1 MSGLPRGNGMEL
13 FQRRVAVEHAFG
25 RDRDGFVRNASPA
38 SFRDLIAASTPGTA
52 RFGGT
57 GVQVEVDTF
66 TLTAGAQTLTLSKL
80 PIPNG
85 LTKVSMQG
93 LNLHATDDYTLSSQ
107 ALSLLAAAD
116 ARAGMKLEVTYL
128 YLVDLPQPI
137 SGGDYPTAVKADSPL
152 VYLRLNDA
160 VGSTSAAD
168 SSGNGHVASSS
179 DPPVF
184 GQPTLLPVD
193 DGTGAAAFFGPAGAS
208 ATEYLQIPYG
218 AWMDQPSFTIEA
230 VTDSNT
236 YIMGRYSTA
245 DPRIVELYGGSSFEV
260 DTKTFLTDYGAFGA
274 TVYTCTGNTNLGVHH
289 VAATYDGSSMRL
301 FIDGSPVA
309 TTAAGPINSGSVPMT
324 IGKRYA
330 GRQWASG
337 LMQEFAFYA
346 GVLSDAR
353 ILAHA
358 QAGGFAV

>member
-38 SFRDLIAASTPGTA
+38 SFRDLIAASTPGAA

-128 YLVDLPQPI
+128 YLVDLPAPVASPAQVSDSTSGLLTGASPKVTLPASAVAGDLAVVFLQYWATDFISNLSGYTNQGGGTATESNTGYSYTMRVLTKVITSPTDAPTLSQSHGFNGDYIAVVIPGGAVATVAAATSQNQP
-137 SGGDYPTAVKADSPL
+137 SGGAASTP
-152 VYLRLNDA
+152 A
-160 VGSTSAAD
+160 VGS
-168 SSGNGHVASSS
+168 
-179 DPPVF
+179 
-184 GQPTLLPVD
+184 
-193 DGTGAAAFFGPAGAS
+193 GAS
-208 ATEYLQIPYG
+208 TVRC
-218 AWMDQPSFTIEA
+218 WMA
-230 VTDSNT
+230 VGNT
-236 YIMGRYSTA
+236 
-245 DPRIVELYGGSSFEV
+245 PRIAGPPGTELEDIPQNTTDMVATS
-260 DTKTFLTDYGAFGA
+260 DTSLGAVSTTATATQSPVSGVSWVTA
-274 TVYTCTGNTNLGVHH
+274 TVGV
-289 VAATYDGSSMRL
+289 
-301 FIDGSPVA
+301 
-309 TTAAGPINSGSVPMT
+309 SG
-324 IGKRYA
+324 
-330 GRQWASG
+330 
-337 LMQEFAFYA
+337 
-346 GVLSDAR
+346 
-353 ILAHA
+353 
-358 QAGGFAV
+358 